1 LEDLLERRALLLLRE
16 ARIDLRDGLLES
28 VHPEDELFAL
38 GQELRM
44 LFARHEET
52 RGPMR
57 PAIHKTSQMFM
68 VRARLVVSMATF
80 VRVAKT
86 SELPPGEGRVVV
98 VQGHPVALFNVDGR
112 FYAVSTV
119 CLHRGGSIGEGFLD
133 DAVVTCP
140 NHGWEYD
147 VRTGA
152 NLANPMARL
161 RTFEVRIEGDDVLV
175 GAERQ
180 GLFRTRRF
188 APRWRW
194 TSFGSG

>member
-1 LEDLLERRALLLLRE
+1 CILRASGFELLE
-16 ARIDLRDGLLES
+16 GLLES

-44 LFARHEET
+44 LFARHEGT

-98 VQGHPVALFNVDGR
+98 VQGHPVALCNVDGR
-112 FYAVSTV
+112 LYA
-119 CLHRGGSIGEGFLD
+119 F
-133 DAVVTCP
+133 
-140 NHGWEYD
+140 
-147 VRTGA
+147 
-152 NLANPMARL
+152 
-161 RTFEVRIEGDDVLV
+161 
-175 GAERQ
+175 
-180 GLFRTRRF
+180 
-188 APRWRW
+188 
-194 TSFGSG
+194 

>member
-1 LEDLLERRALLLLRE
+1 
-16 ARIDLRDGLLES
+16 
-28 VHPEDELFAL
+28 
-38 GQELRM
+38 
-44 LFARHEET
+44 
-52 RGPMR
+52 
-57 PAIHKTSQMFM
+57 M

-112 FYAVSTV
+112 FYAVSNV
-119 CLHRGGSIGEGFLD
+119 CLHRGGPIGEGFLD

-147 VRTGA
+147 VRTGT

-175 GAERQ
+175 GA
-180 GLFRTRRF
+180 
-188 APRWRW
+188 
-194 TSFGSG
+194 